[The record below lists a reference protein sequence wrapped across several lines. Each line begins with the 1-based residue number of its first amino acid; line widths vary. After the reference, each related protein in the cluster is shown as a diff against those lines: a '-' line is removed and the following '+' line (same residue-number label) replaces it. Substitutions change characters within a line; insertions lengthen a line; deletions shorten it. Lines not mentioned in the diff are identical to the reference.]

1 MIRLLLA
8 IGLAAALAT
17 ATQAAEPEREFPS
30 LHTRLLRDGSAVD
43 LTDALRGGK
52 HILVVS
58 FYADQRFE
66 AERWLPV
73 LRRKAAGRAV
83 VHHVVFSQD
92 AGVLKRCVYTAYL
105 RSMSAR
111 GPDDFVVFGDRNRFM
126 RQTGITDDGVPQIF
140 LLDDHARIALR
151 IAGPLSDSAMER
163 IAAALEPASRRANP
177 EREQRDQR

>member
-17 ATQAAEPEREFPS
+17 ATQAAEREFPS
-30 LHTRLLRDGSAVD
+30 LHARLLRDGSAVD

-58 FYADQRFE
+58 FYADQRFK

-92 AGVLKRCVYTAYL
+92 AGVLKRFVYTAYL
-105 RSMSAR
+105 RSISVR

-126 RQTGITDDGVPQIF
+126 RQTGITDDGVAEIF
-140 LLDDHARIALR
+140 LLDDDARIALR
-151 IAGPLSDSAMER
+151 IAGPLSDSAIER